1 MLDLDDSHTVGSLP
15 IKIKK
20 FETAKPLSLSSYVGQ
35 EDEPAAL
42 PTVNGR
48 QSSSSIRKAA
58 YLEKD
63 RARAIDP
70 GPLDVVVED
79 DEAEDDGAE
88 DDDVISE
95 ARDEGEKARLQA
107 LRILQARSELPEE
120 GMWRSLA

>member
-1 MLDLDDSHTVGSLP
+1 MVGSLP

-20 FETAKPLSLSSYVGQ
+20 IEPPKPLSLASYVGQ
-35 EDEPAAL
+35 DGYPETAEPVV
-42 PTVNGR
+42 PSMVNGKK
-48 QSSSSIRKAA
+48 QSTSSIRKAV
-58 YLEKD
+58 YQEKD

-79 DEAEDDGAE
+79 DEVEDE
-88 DDDVISE
+88 DVI
-95 ARDEGEKARLQA
+95 ADAHDEGEKARLQA